1 MKFQYFKAGWDTT
14 IEEAKRQ
21 YHKLVVENHP
31 DLGGS
36 DEALTQINLEWDY
49 LKAHNFNVHESMSGS
64 VYTDENQ
71 DMPDEVTQRFDK
83 IINALIALDG
93 VGIEICGSFI
103 WLSGET
109 YQWKELLKGL
119 GFKWARKKK
128 RWFLAPQRKGKR
140 NNDWSMER
148 IRARH
153 GSLVVTEAPKRRETM
168 LLTA

>member
-1 MKFQYFKAGWDTT
+1 MQFKYFKVDWNTP

-21 YHKLVVENHP
+21 YHKLALEHHP
-31 DLGGS
+31 DRCGNE
-36 DEALTQINLEWDY
+36 DAI
-49 LKAHNFNVHESMSGS
+49 
-64 VYTDENQ
+64 
-71 DMPDEVTQRFDK
+71 K
-83 IINALIALDG
+83 IISALVNLDG
-93 VGIEICGSFI
+93 IGIEICGSFI
-103 WLSGET
+103 WLSGDT

-140 NNDWSMER
+140 NNNWSMEK

-153 GSLVVTEAPKRRETM
+153 GSVVVTEAPEVQEHA

>member
-1 MKFQYFKAGWDTT
+1 MQFKYFKVDWNTP

-21 YHKLVVENHP
+21 YHKLVMEHHP
-31 DLGGS
+31 DRGGNE
-36 DEALTQINLEWDY
+36 EAMKQINVEWDY
-49 LKAHNFNVHESMSGS
+49 LYKHNFNVHESMSGS
-64 VYTDENQ
+64 VYTDERQ
-71 DMPDEVTQRFDK
+71 DVPDEVTQRFAK
-83 IINALIALDG
+83 IISALVNLDG

-103 WLSGET
+103 WLSGDT
-109 YQWKELLKGL
+109 YQWRELLKGL

-140 NNDWSMER
+140 NNNWSMEK

-153 GSLVVTEAPKRRETM
+153 GSVVVTEAPERKEHA